1 MTRPFGNKD
10 NNNNHNGLDLY
21 SAFFF
26 RRKQTNK
33 NTAAPD
39 WSVTPPAGAAVAHLK
54 EGFRSSSAG
63 SLKISPLVNYQD
75 QQQLPPEAGKTARKH
90 PRQQAAGSASHFNDC
105 RD

>member
-21 SAFFF
+21 SAFFS
-26 RRKQTNK
+26 KKTDKK

-39 WSVTPPAGAAVAHLK
+39 WSVTPPAGAAVAHVK

-63 SLKISPLVNYQD
+63 SLKISPLVNY
-75 QQQLPPEAGKTARKH
+75 
-90 PRQQAAGSASHFNDC
+90 
-105 RD
+105 

>member
-1 MTRPFGNKD
+1 MV
-10 NNNNHNGLDLY
+10 LDLY
-21 SAFFF
+21 SAFQ
-26 RRKQTNK
+26 RKQTNK

-39 WSVTPPAGAAVAHLK
+39 WSVTPPAGAAHLK

-75 QQQLPPEAGKTARKH
+75 QQQLLPEAGKTAWKH
-90 PRQQAAGSASHFNDC
+90 PRQEAAGSASYLNDC